1 MKIDKI
7 IFMETIPTGSFAN
20 VKMGLEIQLTEGDLV
35 EDAYR
40 KAKSIVNE
48 TFHRLYNNVESGF
61 ISPDYNGQ
69 PIAQKPHNS
78 VIDRSIERLE
88 IMIDDCKTID
98 DLVQVS
104 SQNPKIFDNKTL
116 TDLYAHKV
124 SQIRNNQ

>member
-1 MKIDKI
+1 VANNR
-7 IFMETIPTGSFAN
+7 IFMG
-20 VKMGLEIQLTEGDLV
+20 
-35 EDAYR
+35 
-40 KAKSIVNE
+40 
-48 TFHRLYNNVESGF
+48 
-61 ISPDYNGQ
+61 
-69 PIAQKPHNS
+69 QKPHNS